1 MRGNL
6 GHQLS
11 PNTHRTTLMSDADYR
26 EVRGIWYGL
35 HPT

>member
-26 EVRGIWYGL
+26 EVRRKPLGECER
-35 HPT
+35 